1 MVYKPKKAYGGLLGL
16 VMGIVMFS
24 FAIWGINYSLGEAA
38 DRALRMMLLVPT
50 YMFAVVYAY
59 LVIGAF
65 FIRYKIEDNA
75 LVIAWGLHRKKIAWS
90 DINEI
95 IDVKGRANL
104 FPLLATSWNGYMY
117 GVYSARG
124 LGTLRMIS
132 TVANDGFICL
142 KTKRGMFGITPEDP
156 AFLSEMVS
164 KAKKAAEIVDMDQMD
179 PETYGKAIH
188 KDEHFALFVRLNQ
201 VFLIILA
208 GLVFGFALSTG
219 APKIIVLLLVL
230 ALALYVFNSGNAHRL
245 YQFSPTAADAT
256 LLLALMVN
264 GIFIILSVVGIWFM

>member
-1 MVYKPKKAYGGLLGL
+1 MVYKPKNAYGGLFGL
-16 VMGIVMFS
+16 FMGIVLFS
-24 FAIWGINYSLGEAA
+24 FAIWGINYALGEPS
-38 DRALRMMLLVPT
+38 DRALKMMLLVPT

-59 LVIGAF
+59 LVLGAF
-65 FIRYKIEDNA
+65 FIRYKIEENG
-75 LVIAWGLHRKKIAWS
+75 LVIVWGLSRRKIAWS

-104 FPLLATSWNGYMY
+104 FPLLATAWRGYMY
-117 GVYSARG
+117 GAYTARG
-124 LGTLRMIS
+124 VGTLRMIA
-132 TVANDGFICL
+132 TVVNDGFICL
-142 KTKRGMFGITPEDP
+142 KTKRGIFGITPADP
-156 AFLSEMVS
+156 AFLSQIAS
-164 KAKKAAEIVDMDQMD
+164 KCNKTAEIIDMDHMD

-188 KDEHFALFVRLNQ
+188 KDDHFALFVRLNQ
-201 VFLIILA
+201 IFLVILA
-208 GLVFGFALSTG
+208 VLVFGFALSTG

-230 ALALYVFNSGNAHRL
+230 AMALYVFNAGNASRL